1 MANQPVRVMLRAYG
15 GVPFRYAS
23 KDEKERSMEKVG
35 QVFRKWKSA
44 GVKLIG
50 GFNTFGTWSE
60 ADGGFMILDFRSLA
74 ACRRK
79 GGLRQIYDKFHRSES
94 DLRRFSGHNVRIWV
108 PSRAKPDVS
117 PDCGRAETKLV
128 HTRS

>member
-1 MANQPVRVMLRAYG
+1 MSNSRRRYRAILTKLVQLQGYPSGRTMQRV
-15 GVPFRYAS
+15 
-23 KDEKERSMEKVG
+23 
-35 QVFRKWKSA
+35 QV
-44 GVKLIG
+44 
-50 GFNTFGTWSE
+50 
-60 ADGGFMILDFRSLA
+60 LA

-79 GGLRQIYDKFHRSES
+79 GGLRQIYDKFHCSES